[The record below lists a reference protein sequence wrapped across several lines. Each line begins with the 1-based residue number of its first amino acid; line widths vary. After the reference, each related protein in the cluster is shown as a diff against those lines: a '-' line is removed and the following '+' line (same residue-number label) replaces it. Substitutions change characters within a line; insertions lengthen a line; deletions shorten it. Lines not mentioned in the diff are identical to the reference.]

1 MTKPT
6 RGSGPDAQDAGNA
19 DGTDAADDQPA
30 ASRPTASGTPGVSPG
45 AVAVAL
51 RKLAPP
57 EHAPTF
63 WDDLDRRLTDE
74 PQLRLAPRAAIRPI
88 TQPPPVIDDR
98 KLAEHLAEPRPRARR
113 SPARLAAW
121 GLAIVLS
128 ALLIAAALQDP
139 DDETTTAGPNSSPT
153 SENRAPTSGGDT
165 TTTQAPSS
173 TAPPGGVDPAAV
185 LAPGGVGPLK
195 INTSLRDLQAA
206 GVAITVDQTTF
217 DASGGACFDAKVTGA
232 LDLELRFRSAEP
244 GEGVADPA
252 DAFLAAVGVKTAL
265 PTTRASDT
273 GIALGAPQ
281 DQVLGTYDG
290 NLADN
295 SHPYV
300 PGGHIYVA
308 SVGKGTGL
316 GIAYLTDGAAVTGI
330 TAGAEDVIRYV
341 DGCS

>member
-1 MTKPT
+1 
-6 RGSGPDAQDAGNA
+6 
-19 DGTDAADDQPA
+19 ADDRA
-30 ASRPTASGTPGVSPG
+30 ATDGPSARGGAVVAPG

-51 RKLAPP
+51 RRLTPP
-57 EHAPTF
+57 EHGPTF

-98 KLAEHLAEPRPRARR
+98 KLAEHLAEPRPRAAGR

-121 GLAIVLS
+121 GLTVVLS
-128 ALLIAAALQDP
+128 ALFIAAALQDP
-139 DDETTTAGPNSSPT
+139 DGETTAAGPNETPT
-153 SENRAPTSGGDT
+153 SENRTPTSGGDT
-165 TTTQAPSS
+165 TTTQAPTS
-173 TAPPGGVDPAAV
+173 TAPPGGVDPVAV
-185 LAPGGVGPLK
+185 LAPAGVGPLK
-195 INTSLRDLQAA
+195 INTPLRDLQAA

-217 DASGGACFDAKVTGA
+217 DASGGTCFDAQVTGA
-232 LDLELRFRSAEP
+232 LDLELRFRSPEA

-252 DAFLAAVGVKTAL
+252 DGFLAAVGVKTAL
-265 PTTRASDT
+265 PTTRTSDT
-273 GIALGAPQ
+273 RIALGAPQ
-281 DQVLGTYDG
+281 DQVLGTYKG
-290 NLADN
+290 NLTDI

-316 GIAYLTDGAAVTGI
+316 GIAYLTDGATVTGI